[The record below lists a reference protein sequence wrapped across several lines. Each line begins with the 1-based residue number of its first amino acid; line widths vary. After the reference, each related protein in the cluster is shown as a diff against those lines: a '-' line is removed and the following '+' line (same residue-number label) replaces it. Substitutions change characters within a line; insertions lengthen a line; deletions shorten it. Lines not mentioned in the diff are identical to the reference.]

1 MSPRSL
7 RGLAGLSDEALLSGL
22 ALGDDDAGLAFT
34 QRFQSRVFGVAVTL
48 LHDAALAED
57 VAQEAFI
64 RAWCHAGAYDP
75 RRGTVA
81 AWLMRI
87 TRNLAIDT
95 LRLRRP
101 APIDPDVIATFDL
114 PTGGQ
119 PVDEVVITADLAA
132 QVTDALRKIPV
143 EQARALLLAAF
154 YGHTAEEISAAE
166 GIPLGTAKTRV
177 RLGLRKVRGLLM
189 DQSPAVGLSG

>member
-1 MSPRSL
+1 MESRSL
-7 RGLAGLSDEALLSGL
+7 RWPDRLSDEALLNGL

-34 QRFQSRVFGVAVTL
+34 RRFQSRVFGVAVTL
-48 LHDAALAED
+48 LHDTALAED

-64 RAWCHAGAYDP
+64 RAWRHAGAYDP

-101 APIDPDVIATFDL
+101 QPIDPDVLATFDL
-114 PTGGQ
+114 PVGGDS
-119 PVDEVVITADLAA
+119 VDQTVITADMAA
-132 QVTDALRKIPV
+132 QVTAALRHIPP

-154 YGHTAEEISAAE
+154 YGHTAQEISVAE

-189 DQSPAVGLSG
+189 DQSPFIELNL